1 MGLHRVEPR
10 PEAVRAGVRAG
21 ALRPTGRE
29 LTASRRLVVRR
40 RGCPALPEDLGG
52 DPLGHLAHRPAVAKE
67 VRAALDVNEAGC
79 HDEPAHVEPLLRRE
93 PTERS
98 GRPDSRDAVAG
109 DGDVAEEPGR
119 AGAVD
124 DMTIL
129 EDQVEF
135 RLWTRR
141 GARWVARAR
150 GEDETSSEGEATNH
164 RSNDESGS
172 NGVESPHGA
181 SVRHLRQAGASTS
194 SWRGACGDPRG
205 GGAGTRLRRPPL
217 AAFEPTGTRHLS
229 WRAPV
234 PRRLSLLAR
243 RRLRRAPA
251 PDGTVSTQTRL
262 ATAHGS
268 WPAAVRGVLSTAV

>member
-10 PEAVRAGVRAG
+10 PEPVRAGIRAS

-67 VRAALDVNEAGC
+67 IRAALDVDEAGC

-109 DGDVAEEPGR
+109 NGDVTEEPGR

-141 GARWVARAR
+141 GAGWVARAR

-164 RSNDESGS
+164 RSNEEVVRTAS
-172 NGVESPHGA
+172 NLPTVPRCDIYVKPA
-181 SVRHLRQAGASTS
+181 RRHHRG
-194 SWRGACGDPRG
+194 GACGDPRG
-205 GGAGTRLRRPPL
+205 GGAGTRRRRRRASSERRRGTGALQERSRVPVGSGRVTASAAGGLTPRRPGRD
-217 AAFEPTGTRHLS
+217 ADRKA
-229 WRAPV
+229 
-234 PRRLSLLAR
+234 
-243 RRLRRAPA
+243 
-251 PDGTVSTQTRL
+251 VSRKQQ
-262 ATAHGS
+262 A
-268 WPAAVRGVLSTAV
+268 